1 MRFLIYQ
8 DKQCPG
14 WVYDTCKKVAE
25 EHGHTFVK
33 WEAHLQIGKH
43 FDGTLVFPRP
53 ANSLDYLCQGI
64 LSEKYEEDDD
74 DDDITVE
81 VGRGI
86 YEGLLAKRPNTY
98 LVAYD
103 DENDELQRIELV
115 QGYELERG
123 DSSDDYNEW
132 GKIWLKDIRSSKI
145 GLAFKSIARGITP
158 IGVGPVASGIID
170 NARRLLL
177 LLINR

>member
-14 WVYDTCKKVAE
+14 WVYDTCKEVAAT
-25 EHGHTFVK
+25 HGHTFVK
-33 WEAHLQIGKH
+33 WEAHLQLGKH
-43 FDGTLVFPRP
+43 FDGVLVFPRP
-53 ANSLDYLCQGI
+53 ADGLNYLCQGV
-64 LSEKYEEDDD
+64 LSEKYEEDED

-81 VGRGI
+81 VGRGV
-86 YEGLLAKRPNTY
+86 YEGLNAKRPNTY

-103 DENDELQRIELV
+103 DEHDHLNRVELV

-132 GKIWLKDIRSSKI
+132 GKIWLKDVKSSGI
-145 GLAFKSIARGITP
+145 GVAFKMIARGISPNT
-158 IGVGPVASGIID
+158 VGPVASGIID

>member
-14 WVYDTCKKVAE
+14 WVYDTCKEVAE
-25 EHGHTFVK
+25 KNGHSFVK
-33 WEAHLQIGKH
+33 WESQLQLGKH

-53 ANSLDYLCQGI
+53 SVSLDYLCQGT
-64 LSEKYEEDDD
+64 LADHDDD

-81 VGRGI
+81 IGRGI

-103 DENDELQRIELV
+103 DENDHLNRIELV

-132 GKIWLKDIRSSKI
+132 GKIWLKDVKSSNI
-145 GLAFKSIARGITP
+145 GLAFKSIARGISP
-158 IGVGPVASGIID
+158 NGVFSPAGSVID